1 MIKAVLFDLDGT
13 LADSLADLA
22 AAANYAIG
30 RFGFPAREV
39 ECYKLFAG
47 DGMAKMIERALPDAS
62 IDMQTVSGIMSVFLM
77 YYGEHYC
84 DHTKAYPGMTDVI
97 AKLKSKG
104 VSIAVVTNKNENMAQ
119 KVVRKLYG
127 DQFDFIIGKR
137 EGIPV
142 KPDPTAALIAMRELG
157 ASPEECIFVGDSK
170 MDVKTGVNS
179 GAYPVGVLWGFRK
192 KEELISGGAKTIIS
206 EPEELLAIIDSLQ

>member
-47 DGMAKMIERALPDAS
+47 DGMAKMIERALPSGSNDA
-62 IDMQTVSGIMSVFLM
+62 QTVSEIMPVFLA

-84 DHTKAYPGMTDVI
+84 DCTRAYSGMTDVI
-97 AKLKSKG
+97 TELKKRG
-104 VSIAVVTNKNENMAQ
+104 VLISVVTNKNEEMAQ
-119 KVVRKLYG
+119 MVVEKLYG
-127 DQFDFIIGKR
+127 ELFDFIIGKR
-137 EGIPV
+137 EGIPA
-142 KPDPTAALIAMRELG
+142 KPDPTAALIAMDKLNVK
-157 ASPEECIFVGDSK
+157 PEDCVFVGDSK
-170 MDVKTGVNS
+170 MDVKTGVNC
-179 GAYPVGVLWGFRK
+179 GAYPVGVLWGFRG
-192 KEELISGGAKTIIS
+192 EDELIAGGAEKIIF
-206 EPEELLAIIDSLQ
+206 EPKELLAIIDSLQ